1 MGPLAKLK
9 ALMQAKRIFDA
20 FEKEKRM
27 NHDWGKTAK
36 AAGLDFALTCA
47 AVLTAWL
54 ADPVN
59 LAQALGLVPEH
70 LRLALVPAL
79 SAAFVV
85 LRKRIKHG

>member
-1 MGPLAKLK
+1 MLDKLK
-9 ALMQAKRIFDA
+9 MAWRAKRIFDA
-20 FEKEKRM
+20 FEKEKKM
-27 NHDWGKTAK
+27 NHDWAKTLK
-36 AAGLDFALTCA
+36 SAGVDFALTLA

-70 LRLALVPAL
+70 LRLAMVPAL
-79 SAAFVV
+79 SAAFVA